1 MRPLPLLA
9 VAILAMLAVPAV
21 ANAHL
26 RSDVVAV
33 DYRATVTAHNGPF
46 AARVYE
52 TDRALRLA
60 VTRGHS
66 VIVLGY
72 LGEPLVR
79 IDDRG
84 VAVNAASPSEPST
97 RLLKKS
103 QLVSGRT
110 IAWHRLSNRGAVTW
124 HDSRL
129 RGLPHGVSR
138 AVWIV
143 PLLIDGQRGRLSGEL
158 VRFPQPELWPWL
170 LFAAVFATA
179 VTALPL
185 SRDRRRVATGA
196 IGFGVLAAIAFVAS
210 ASAFALD
217 ADASPGTWIFG
228 ADGLVFVALGLGILV
243 NGPRH
248 LHVGAAIGLGLIA
261 LTFALTKAEV
271 FFHPVVLAVVPG
283 WAARLAV
290 AASVCAGI
298 AAAALG
304 GVSYISPLSQGSGPG
319 SLPEATMARRS
330 R

>member
-1 MRPLPLLA
+1 MRPRSLLA
-9 VAILAMLAVPAV
+9 VAILAMLATPAV

-33 DYRATVTAHNGPF
+33 DYRATVTPQKGPF

-52 TDRALRLA
+52 TDRALRLV

-72 LGEPLVR
+72 LGEPLLR

-84 VAVNAASPSEPST
+84 AAVNAGSPSEPST
-97 RLLKKS
+97 GLLKKS
-103 QLVSGRT
+103 QLVGSRT
-110 IAWHRLSNRGAVTW
+110 VAWYRISNGGAITW

-129 RGLPHGVSR
+129 RGLPAGVRR
-138 AVWIV
+138 AVWTI
-143 PLLIDGQRGRLSGEL
+143 PLVVDGRRGRLRGEL
-158 VRFPQPELWPWL
+158 VRFPQPALWPWL
-170 LFAAVFATA
+170 LLAAVFAVA
-179 VTALPL
+179 VAAASF
-185 SRDRRRVATGA
+185 SRDRRRVASGA
-196 IGFGVLAAIAFVAS
+196 IGFGALAALAFVAT

-217 ADASPGTWIFG
+217 ANASPGTWIFG
-228 ADGLVFVALGLGILV
+228 ADGLVFVALGLGILIK
-243 NGPRH
+243 GPRH
-248 LHVGAAIGLGLIA
+248 LHVGAAIGLGLLA
-261 LTFALTKAEV
+261 LTFAFTKAEV

-290 AASVCAGI
+290 AAAVCSGV

-304 GVSYISPLSQGSGPG
+304 GISYISPLSQGSGPG
-319 SLPEATMARRS
+319 SPPEAATASRS